1 MYSMFQHQQ
10 YGEHRVI
17 LFDRTGEGK
26 GLSLNKIQQYLSR
39 PELARPYESA
49 LSLPLPGIEMLL
61 SSDGIPLIIS
71 VNHSLGWFCITLFRT
86 LLPLLVLVFGGFTYL
101 HGSTVTKL
109 PSALLVHITTLYLLS
124 LTVRDKM
131 SLALIIS
138 LALTS
143 IMFSFCAYS
152 ELFGRHLCRDEV
164 VRGFF
169 SEIAGRLLR
178 KAE

>member
-1 MYSMFQHQQ
+1 MFQYRQ
-10 YGEHRVI
+10 YGEHRVV

-26 GLSLNKIQQYLSR
+26 GLAPNKIQQYLSR
-39 PELARPYESA
+39 PELAHPYESA
-49 LSLPLPGIEMLL
+49 LSSPLPSIEMLL

-86 LLPLLVLVFGGFTYL
+86 LLPLLVLFFGGFTYL

-109 PSALLVHITTLYLLS
+109 QSAVLVQITTLYLLS

-138 LALTS
+138 LAMVS
-143 IMFSFCAYS
+143 IVFSFCAYS

-164 VRGFF
+164 VRDFF
-169 SEIAGRLLR
+169 SEFARRLLR

>member
-1 MYSMFQHQQ
+1 MIQHQQ
-10 YGEHRVI
+10 YGEHRVF

-26 GLSLNKIQQYLSR
+26 GLPPNKIQQYLSR
-39 PELARPYESA
+39 PEVAHPYESA
-49 LSLPLPGIEMLL
+49 LSSPLPGIEMLL

-71 VNHSLGWFCITLFRT
+71 VNNSLGWFAITLFQT
-86 LLPLLVLVFGGFTYL
+86 FLPLLVLVFSGFTYL

-109 PSALLVHITTLYLLS
+109 PSALLFQITTLYLLS

-138 LALTS
+138 CALMS
-143 IMFSFCAYS
+143 IAFSFCAYS

-164 VRGFF
+164 VRDFF
-169 SEIAGRLLR
+169 SEFALRLLR